1 MPYWIPSPDPEFT
14 NQLGTWF
21 HLPKRGSP
29 SSSSSVIA
37 AGAMLDSL
45 EPSTLLFLNQL
56 MSLTITNRVLH
67 TQVVYRKTWTS
78 SDRVDL
84 HTNMGDVQP
93 WHVHGVSV
101 DVPAPF
107 ASVKGASTRVQI
119 AFPLSFDGS
128 SLPNQPV
135 FAYLPVQSY
144 GFKCILQANFDLP
157 SSREAILDNEWNQF
171 LLRQFPRLFVDQLVQ
186 LLPEFPHLIRMIPVD
201 IAPPFHLMGHAV
213 VRLLQD
219 LPLIQAASGAYVAP
233 RHVLDQIE
241 ADHPISDA
249 LLWQSCQKHFIHPDF
264 APLLSPQ
271 SLKSVEDSLFYP
283 LDVVDVPFADE
294 LNILHPEYIH
304 ALAPKT
310 TRFLHVLGIKQLTT
324 HDMLQFHLLPLV
336 ATSKT
341 TEHDHAKAL
350 AFCMHVHIERP
361 LPTPLLHLVRQSVRV
376 VTASGDLTP
385 LSTPHLSLEPPEFAF
400 SALTVVAATS
410 VVSSSS
416 AFSFLQAVGL
426 PVFMSLHSPDG
437 VVPGLPL
444 LLTSIVTNQNITGA
458 TALMQ
463 YLDRNWTAQHSA
475 TRGSVVT
482 TLQTSPWLP
491 TTTTTLLNP
500 PTPAIAL
507 KYPNESYLDVPAG
520 LKPYFPSSA
529 VLNREFASVLQI
541 HIGLGVPEYLHLLQL
556 DAVSADTVV
565 ACLLELEAHAT
576 GQPDVLQSIQAALS
590 AAPIL
595 PVNNQRVRL
604 HHTIWKPSTSC
615 PDLVALR
622 PAFPKTLKSFFV
634 QLGVPVK
641 PTVAVALAA
650 LESSNV
656 ADPRPYLQFVAE
668 QPLDRFPAQLEPI
681 AFLTTTNGAK
691 VSFESQPLLAEEEP
705 SWWSHMSPN
714 PSDKLVVISHPENAP
729 FAGFWQFG
737 TSLVQDVQ
745 GNPDKWNDLLHEA
758 MMEESPHG
766 SLVSGPNIQAFLCFL
781 LDTWTTPN
789 VVRISHLPTQGGVF
803 EPFESVY
810 ATTSSQLRHPRA
822 LELPRRY
829 HDILA
834 KLWGLAML
842 PVTTSQPPIEAFL
855 DSVQCWSA
863 ENLRVSFTVQSPPS
877 SDDWTTSGVIIE
889 AKPAV
894 LDAFKLYI
902 NTPVEF
908 PDVLSTVVSLLWS
921 PLVAPHVARSL
932 QPPPHRHQNP
942 DPIPLKRQLF
952 PLDLPPAKRPRQ
964 DFALRPP
971 PSDSGDRMFQFRP
984 NLLTDEAK
992 FAIGRVGEAHV
1003 YDLLRTEYP
1012 PESVEWINEVEETGR
1027 PYDICIHHQSGGTEF
1042 IEVKS
1047 TSTYDKRVFEMSVQ
1061 ELECATQKGS
1071 QYSIYRAFA
1080 IRPQGALPD
1089 SRVIRLRNPITLL
1102 RHKKL
1107 ALSVLMTDEVM

>member
-1 MPYWIPSPDPEFT
+1 MLGILPWNAT
-14 NQLGTWF
+14 HMVQLARTIA
-21 HLPKRGSP
+21 SST
-29 SSSSSVIA
+29 SSSSSR
-37 AGAMLDSL
+37 
-45 EPSTLLFLNQL
+45 
-56 MSLTITNRVLH
+56 SLTWH
-67 TQVVYRKTWTS
+67 AQFM
-78 SDRVDL
+78 DL
-84 HTNMGDVQP
+84 V
-93 WHVHGVSV
+93 
-101 DVPAPF
+101 
-107 ASVKGASTRVQI
+107 ASLNPMAAHLRPLGLFPVKSHRHD
-119 AFPLSFDGS
+119 DG
-128 SLPNQPV
+128 
-135 FAYLPVQSY
+135 
-144 GFKCILQANFDLP
+144 K
-157 SSREAILDNEWNQF
+157 
-171 LLRQFPRLFVDQLVQ
+171 
-186 LLPEFPHLIRMIPVD
+186 
-201 IAPPFHLMGHAV
+201 
-213 VRLLQD
+213 
-219 LPLIQAASGAYVAP
+219 
-233 RHVLDQIE
+233 
-241 ADHPISDA
+241 
-249 LLWQSCQKHFIHPDF
+249 
-264 APLLSPQ
+264 
-271 SLKSVEDSLFYP
+271 SLKSVEDTLFYP

-294 LNILHPEYIH
+294 LNILHPGYIH

-310 TRFLHVLGIKQLTT
+310 TRFLHMLGIKQLTT

-336 ATSKT
+336 GTSKT
-341 TEHDHAKAL
+341 TEDDHAKAL

-361 LPTPLLHLVRQSVRV
+361 LSTPLLQLVRQSVRV

-410 VVSSSS
+410 VVPSSS

-426 PVFMSLHSPDG
+426 PVFMSLHRPDG
-437 VVPGLPL
+437 VVPGLPFV
-444 LLTSIVTNQNITGA
+444 LTSIVTNQDIAGA

-475 TRGSVVT
+475 TYGSVVT

-491 TTTTTLLNP
+491 TSTTLLNP
-500 PTPAIAL
+500 TTPAIAL
-507 KYPNESYLDVPAG
+507 KRPTESYLDVPAG
-520 LKPYFPSSA
+520 LKPYFPSAA

-565 ACLLELEAHAT
+565 ACLLELKAHAS
-576 GQPDVLQSIQAALS
+576 GHPDVLQSIQAALS

-650 LESSNV
+650 LESSNI

-668 QPLDRFPAQLEPI
+668 QPLDSFPAQLEPI

-691 VSFESQPLLAEEEP
+691 VSFGSQPLLAEEEP
-705 SWWSHMSPN
+705 SWWSHMSHT
-714 PSDKLVVISHPENAP
+714 DKLVVISHPENAP

-766 SLVSGPNIQAFLCFL
+766 SLVSGPIIQAFLCFL

-789 VVRISHLPTQGGVF
+789 IVRISHLPTQGGVF

-834 KLWGLAML
+834 KLWGLAIL
-842 PVTTSQPPIEAFL
+842 PVTTSQPPIQAFL

-877 SDDWTTSGVIIE
+877 SDDWTSSGVIIE

-952 PLDLPPAKRPRQ
+952 PLDLPLAKRPRQ

-971 PSDSGDRMFQFRP
+971 HSDSGDRMFQFRP
-984 NLLTDEAK
+984 NSLTDEAK

-1080 IRPQGALPD
+1080 IRPHGALPD

>member
-21 HLPKRGSP
+21 HLPKRDSP

-101 DVPAPF
+101 DVPALF
-107 ASVKGASTRVQI
+107 ASIKGASTRVQM

-249 LLWQSCQKHFIHPDF
+249 LLWQSCQKHFIHPEF

-437 VVPGLPL
+437 VVPGLPF
-444 LLTSIVTNQNITGA
+444 LLTSIVTNQDIAGA

-463 YLDRNWTAQHSA
+463 YLDRNWTTQHSA
-475 TRGSVVT
+475 TYGSV
-482 TLQTSPWLP
+482 
-491 TTTTTLLNP
+491 
-500 PTPAIAL
+500 
-507 KYPNESYLDVPAG
+507 
-520 LKPYFPSSA
+520 
-529 VLNREFASVLQI
+529 
-541 HIGLGVPEYLHLLQL
+541 
-556 DAVSADTVV
+556 
-565 ACLLELEAHAT
+565 
-576 GQPDVLQSIQAALS
+576 
-590 AAPIL
+590 
-595 PVNNQRVRL
+595 
-604 HHTIWKPSTSC
+604 
-615 PDLVALR
+615 
-622 PAFPKTLKSFFV
+622 
-634 QLGVPVK
+634 
-641 PTVAVALAA
+641 
-650 LESSNV
+650 
-656 ADPRPYLQFVAE
+656 
-668 QPLDRFPAQLEPI
+668 
-681 AFLTTTNGAK
+681 
-691 VSFESQPLLAEEEP
+691 
-705 SWWSHMSPN
+705 
-714 PSDKLVVISHPENAP
+714 
-729 FAGFWQFG
+729 
-737 TSLVQDVQ
+737 
-745 GNPDKWNDLLHEA
+745 
-758 MMEESPHG
+758 
-766 SLVSGPNIQAFLCFL
+766 
-781 LDTWTTPN
+781 
-789 VVRISHLPTQGGVF
+789 
-803 EPFESVY
+803 
-810 ATTSSQLRHPRA
+810 
-822 LELPRRY
+822 
-829 HDILA
+829 
-834 KLWGLAML
+834 
-842 PVTTSQPPIEAFL
+842 
-855 DSVQCWSA
+855 
-863 ENLRVSFTVQSPPS
+863 
-877 SDDWTTSGVIIE
+877 
-889 AKPAV
+889 
-894 LDAFKLYI
+894 
-902 NTPVEF
+902 
-908 PDVLSTVVSLLWS
+908 
-921 PLVAPHVARSL
+921 
-932 QPPPHRHQNP
+932 
-942 DPIPLKRQLF
+942 
-952 PLDLPPAKRPRQ
+952 
-964 DFALRPP
+964 
-971 PSDSGDRMFQFRP
+971 
-984 NLLTDEAK
+984 
-992 FAIGRVGEAHV
+992 
-1003 YDLLRTEYP
+1003 
-1012 PESVEWINEVEETGR
+1012 
-1027 PYDICIHHQSGGTEF
+1027 
-1042 IEVKS
+1042 
-1047 TSTYDKRVFEMSVQ
+1047 
-1061 ELECATQKGS
+1061 
-1071 QYSIYRAFA
+1071 
-1080 IRPQGALPD
+1080 
-1089 SRVIRLRNPITLL
+1089 
-1102 RHKKL
+1102 
-1107 ALSVLMTDEVM
+1107 